1 MKSIVE
7 HPALSEH
14 FKKGTDSRN
23 EQTIIDENGVILR
36 PDRMVFNN
44 KKATVIDYKT
54 GDRHP
59 SHKEQIMAYGR
70 VLRNMGYTIENQI
83 LVYIQDSITTEFI

>member
-1 MKSIVE
+1 
-7 HPALSEH
+7 
-14 FKKGTDSRN
+14 
-23 EQTIIDENGVILR
+23 
-36 PDRMVFNN
+36 MVFNN